1 MGNFINADRETDYLF
16 PPSMQDWLPEDHLA
30 RFVADV
36 VDQLD
41 LSELTRQY
49 AGRGSQAH
57 HPAVLLSLL
66 IYGYATG
73 VFSSRKIERATH
85 DSIAFRYLA
94 ANTHPDHDT
103 IAAFRRRFLPQFE
116 ALFVQV
122 LLLAREMKLIKL
134 GRIALDG
141 TKVKANASKHKA
153 LSYAHAKKI
162 EAQLKAEVSAL
173 AAQAEAADQ
182 APVVEGMDVPAEIAR
197 RETRLEALAEAKRKI
212 EARAQERFEREQ
224 AEYQQKQA
232 KRQAQRDVGKKP
244 RGREPKPPLPGPRDT
259 DQVNLTDEES
269 RIMPVSGGGFEQC
282 YNAQASV
289 DTDTMLVVSTHM
301 TQATNDKQEIA
312 PALTKLSTLPEVLGT
327 VTDLLADT
335 GYFSGAN
342 VQACIKD
349 NIQPSLAVARDQ
361 HHLSVFD
368 RFAPDNPAPVTEDPV
383 VQMKHQ
389 LATQSGRA
397 LYALRKQTVEPVFG
411 IIKQVMGLR
420 QFSMRGLD
428 KVTGEWTLATLAWN
442 VKRLNVLRMAPS

>member
-1 MGNFINADRETDYLF
+1 MGNFINADRETDYLL

-30 RFVADV
+30 RFVVEV

-57 HPAVLLSLL
+57 HPAVLLGLL

-122 LLLAREMKLIKL
+122 LLLAREMKLLKL

-162 EAQLKAEVSAL
+162 ESQLKAEVSAL
-173 AAQAEAADQ
+173 TAQAEAADQ
-182 APVVEGMDVPAEIAR
+182 SPVVEGMDVPAEIAR

-232 KRQAQRDVGKKP
+232 KRQTQRDAGKKP
-244 RGREPKPPLPGPRDT
+244 RGREPKPPQPGPRDA

-282 YNAQASV
+282 YNAQAGV
-289 DTDTMLVVSTHM
+289 DTDTMLVVSAHM
-301 TQATNDKQEIA
+301 TQATNDKQEITPVLA
-312 PALTKLSTLPEVLGT
+312 KLSALPEALGT
-327 VTDLLADT
+327 VTNLLADT
-335 GYFSGAN
+335 GYFSAAN
-342 VQACIKD
+342 VKACIEGD
-349 NIQPSLAVARDQ
+349 IQPSLAVARDQ

-368 RFAPDNPAPVTEDPV
+368 RFAADDPTPITDDPV
-383 VQMKHQ
+383 MLMKHQ
-389 LATQSGRA
+389 LTTESGRA

-420 QFSMRGLD
+420 QFSLRGLN
-428 KVTGEWTLATLAWN
+428 KAAGEWTLATLAWN
-442 VKRLNVLRMAPS
+442 VKRMNVLRIVPA

>member
-1 MGNFINADRETDYLF
+1 MGNFVIADRETDYLF

-30 RFVADV
+30 RFVVEV

-73 VFSSRKIERATH
+73 VFSSRKIERATY

-103 IAAFRRRFLPQFE
+103 IATFRRRFLPQFE
-116 ALFVQV
+116 ALFLQV

-141 TKVKANASKHKA
+141 TKVKANASKRKA

-162 EAQLKAEVSAL
+162 EAQLQAEVSAL

-182 APVVEGMDVPAEIAR
+182 TPAVEGLDVPAEIAR
-197 RETRLEALAEAKRKI
+197 RETRLAALADAKRKI
-212 EARAQERFEREQ
+212 EARAQERFEQEQ
-224 AEYQQKQA
+224 AEYEQKQA
-232 KRQAQRDVGKKP
+232 RRQAQRDSGKKP
-244 RGREPKPPLPGPRDT
+244 RGREPKAPLPGPRET

-269 RIMPVSGGGFEQC
+269 RIMPVSGGSFEQC
-282 YNAQASV
+282 YNAQAGV
-289 DTDTMLVVSTHM
+289 DTETMLIVSAHT
-301 TQATNDKQEIA
+301 TQATNDKQEVA
-312 PALTKLSTLPEVLGT
+312 PTLARLGALPDDLGT
-327 VTDLLADT
+327 ATDLLADT
-335 GYFSGAN
+335 GYFSRAN
-342 VQACIKD
+342 VQACLGSDIR
-349 NIQPSLAVARDQ
+349 PSLAVARDQ
-361 HHLSVFD
+361 HHPCVFD
-368 RFAPDNPAPVTEDPV
+368 LIATDEPVPVTDDPV
-383 VQMKHQ
+383 ALMKHQ

-411 IIKQVMGLR
+411 IIKHIMGLR
-420 QFSMRGLD
+420 QFSLRGLD
-428 KVTGEWTLATLAWN
+428 KVSGEWTLATLAWN
-442 VKRLNVLRMAPS
+442 VKRMNVLRAPV

>member
-1 MGNFINADRETDYLF
+1 MSNFINSDRDTDYLF

-30 RFVADV
+30 RFVVEV

-103 IAAFRRRFLPQFE
+103 IATFRRRFLPQLE

-122 LLLAREMKLIKL
+122 LLLAREMKLLQL

-153 LSYAHAKKI
+153 LSYKHVRKI
-162 EAQLKAEVSAL
+162 EAQLKEEVSAL
-173 AAQAEAADQ
+173 TALAEAADQ
-182 APVVEGMDVPAEIAR
+182 MPVVEGMDVPAEIAR
-197 RETRLEALAEAKRKI
+197 RETRLQALAEAKLNI

-224 AEYQQKQA
+224 IEYQHKAA
-232 KRQAQRDVGKKP
+232 KRQSQRDTGKKP
-244 RGREPKPPLPGPRDT
+244 RGREPKEPQPGPRDK
-259 DQVNLTDEES
+259 DQVNVTDEES

-289 DTDTMLVVSTHM
+289 DTDTMLVVSAHM
-301 TQATNDKQEIA
+301 TQATNDKQEIV
-312 PALTKLSTLPEVLGT
+312 PALARLNALPEALGT

-342 VQACIKD
+342 VKACVEG

-361 HHLSVFD
+361 HHPSVFD
-368 RFAPDNPAPVTEDPV
+368 RFAPDTPAPITDDPV
-383 VQMKHQ
+383 MLMKHQ
-389 LATQSGRA
+389 LTTEVGRA

-411 IIKQVMGLR
+411 IIKQV
-420 QFSMRGLD
+420 
-428 KVTGEWTLATLAWN
+428 
-442 VKRLNVLRMAPS
+442 APR

>member
-1 MGNFINADRETDYLF
+1 MGNFINSDRDTDYLF

-30 RFVADV
+30 RFVVEV

-41 LSELTRQY
+41 LTELTRQY

-57 HPAVLLSLL
+57 HPAVLLGLL

-103 IAAFRRRFLPQFE
+103 IAAFRHRFLPQLE

-122 LLLAREMKLIKL
+122 LLLAREMKLLKL

-173 AAQAEAADQ
+173 TAQAEAADQ

-197 RETRLEALAEAKRKI
+197 REARLQALAEAKQTI

-224 AEYQQKQA
+224 ADYQHKAA
-232 KRQAQRDVGKKP
+232 KRQSQRDAGKKP
-244 RGREPKPPLPGPRDT
+244 RGREPKAPQPGPKNA

-282 YNAQASV
+282 YNAQACV
-289 DTDTMLVVSTHM
+289 DTATMLVVSTHM
-301 TQATNDKQEIA
+301 TQATNDKQQIV
-312 PALTKLSTLPEVLGT
+312 PALARLRSLPKALGA

-342 VQACIKD
+342 VNACVEG

-361 HHLSVFD
+361 HHRSVFD
-368 RFAPDNPAPVTEDPV
+368 RFAPDAPAPITTDQVAL
-383 VQMKHQ
+383 MKHR
-389 LATQSGRA
+389 LTTETGRA

-420 QFSMRGLD
+420 QFSLRGLE

-442 VKRLNVLRMAPS
+442 VKRMKVLRLALS